1 MFIAILAT
9 VILVES
15 ITLVDIF
22 IYVIIGSGI
31 GLLFAYKVKM
41 TQIPEMV
48 ALFNGFGGLAS
59 LAVALSDFWL
69 NTQEFPRDV
78 DYITG
83 TSVALGIFIGGV
95 TFTGSVLAYL
105 KINAKERKND
115 VKGKGVSERLELD
128 GRIK

>member
-1 MFIAILAT
+1 
-9 VILVES
+9 
-15 ITLVDIF
+15 
-22 IYVIIGSGI
+22 
-31 GLLFAYKVKM
+31 M

-95 TFTGSVLAYL
+95 TFTGSVIAYL
-105 KINAKERKND
+105 KLN
-115 VKGKGVSERLELD
+115 GKISGGPITFSGQHLLNLVLLLAAIIVAVSALITPSNPTFILEIA
-128 GRIK
+128 RTHV